1 MGMAIRWPTCMPGW
15 IWRGGSDSRA
25 VKDSSPGRAGSARR
39 RLIVKAVL
47 WTAFL
52 TPAVVLAADG
62 LTGRLGANP
71 IEETIHRTGWWTL
84 FLLTGT
90 LAITPAR
97 RLTGSRAWD
106 YILEDIAERPF
117 ITLGFGAWL
126 ILLALAFTST
136 RGWIRR
142 LGRRWRRL
150 HRLVYVAAL
159 AGGVHFFWRVKADE
173 REPLVF
179 LAVIICLLAVRVVIR
194 ARGGAGTSRRTA
206 TEAT

>member
-1 MGMAIRWPTCMPGW
+1 
-15 IWRGGSDSRA
+15 
-25 VKDSSPGRAGSARR
+25 
-39 RLIVKAVL
+39 VKAVL